1 MVSSIPEVTLQAS
14 HERRPEVTTT
24 SGSGRKEIDK
34 TWEKAQEIILKKYEI
49 IKGLTDNTEVKGN
62 YIESIIRSMIENWVK
77 PYVVSNGVI
86 VLDRELDYQIDG
98 IIWERHRAPAFVE
111 EGNFAAVLPDSVRG
125 IAEIRSAANKSAL
138 EKLQKRL
145 QDIRN
150 KIVKYVG
157 IEIFPYSATICGI
170 VIRTS
175 EEIEEELINKYSSD
189 MHTPIFI
196 LFREINGEFEPIE
209 GMLWKLANYI
219 YKGLPAG
226 GMYRPS
232 METP

>member
-1 MVSSIPEVTLQAS
+1 MTD
-14 HERRPEVTTT
+14 
-24 SGSGRKEIDK
+24 KEKKGINK
-34 TWEKAQEIILKKYEI
+34 AWEKAQEIILKKYEI
-49 IKGLTDNTEVKGN
+49 IKRLTDNTEVKGN
-62 YIESIIRSMIENWVK
+62 YIENTIRSMIENWVK

-86 VLDRELDYQIDG
+86 VIDRELDYQIDG

-125 IAEIRSAANKSAL
+125 VAEIRSTANKSEL
-138 EKLQKRL
+138 EKFQKRL
-145 QDIRN
+145 QEIRN

-175 EEIEEELINKYSSD
+175 EEIKEEVINKYSTD
-189 MHTPIFI
+189 PHAPVFV
-196 LFREINGEFEPIE
+196 LFREKNGEFEPIE

-226 GMYRPS
+226 GWFRPS
-232 METP
+232 MEN